1 MTELSRRNKQKPKKP
16 VIDKEKTK
24 QKLNS
29 GLNAFQRTLA
39 ILGGILGLITASIT
53 IYTFMNRN
61 NPTNEGNSNPVQTII
76 RQFQG
81 NPETPSSSSQDK
93 TETLESSTPSNE
105 IPTTSESSSQIL
117 EPETTTP
124 STSLE
129 TPTIPSEQPATTE

>member
-24 QKLNS
+24 QKLNN

-61 NPTNEGNSNPVQTII
+61 NPSNGGSSNPVQTII
-76 RQFQG
+76 RQIQG
-81 NPETPSSSSQDK
+81 NPETPNPSSEEK
-93 TETLESSTPSNE
+93 TETLESSTASSE
-105 IPTTSESSSQIL
+105 IPATSESSSQIL

-129 TPTIPSEQPATTE
+129 GPTIPSEQPATTE